1 MFSIVK
7 FITGG
12 ILCILWFAVI
22 HVLKLFRMYLVLMEQ
37 KTGFGR
43 FVFAYCRTTLANL
56 VIPFKIGEIYR
67 IIVYSKIT
75 GSAGIGAAGVIVD
88 RFFDT
93 MALVLILLPLHV
105 LYPSKI
111 SAVSVFL
118 AVFVAVTIFVY
129 MIFPSA
135 YSNLNKYI
143 IMNRDSK
150 NSMRVLK
157 WLEVLNSGYE
167 YIRRLVRGKYALILL
182 MSFGAWVLEGGLL
195 YIIAWMFGIDY
206 DAGVFSDYITSILST
221 SYSELQAKYTLYSI
235 VLMAVFTLV
244 SGVTVLFSVKGRKTG
259 NR

>member
-1 MFSIVK
+1 MLKVVFG
-7 FITGG
+7 FI
-12 ILCILWFAVI
+12 ICLLLFVI
-22 HVLKLFRMYLVLMEQ
+22 IHAAKLFRMYLVLMEHRIS
-37 KTGFGR
+37 FGR

-56 VIPFKIGEIYR
+56 IIPFKIGEIYR
-67 IIVYSKIT
+67 MMVFSRIT
-75 GSAGIGAAGVIVD
+75 KNAGIGIASVIAD

-105 LYPSKI
+105 LFPSRI

-118 AVFVAVTIFVY
+118 TVFVAVTIFVY

-135 YSNLNKYI
+135 FGNLNKYI

-150 NSMRVLK
+150 KSMAVLK

-167 YIRRLVRGKYALILL
+167 YIRRLVRGKYALMLL

-195 YIIAWMFGIDY
+195 MIIAWIYGISY

-221 SYSELQAKYTLYSI
+221 VNNELQIKYVMFSI
-235 VLMAVFTLV
+235 IVMAVCTLISGMVLLFT
-244 SGVTVLFSVKGRKTG
+244 REIHNEEG
-259 NR
+259 NSRI